1 PHGWG
6 HKGQGGW
13 ANANRE
19 GGVSVNDLMD
29 TRAAG
34 LDPLSGMSHLFG
46 VKIRA
51 ERVPEATETST
62 PTVAAEEA

>member
-1 PHGWG
+1 
-6 HKGQGGW
+6 
-13 ANANRE
+13 
-19 GGVSVNDLMD
+19 MD

-51 ERVPEATETST
+51 ERIPEATETST
-62 PTVAAEEA
+62 PTVVAEEA